1 MGWRVGPKRGSRG
14 RRSRRTRGSPRRKV
28 RGVAFLDPL
37 TRVALRLL
45 ADMDPQTRAALPR
58 GRWAAA
64 RVVADMIRADRRGGG
79 PSC

>member
-1 MGWRVGPKRGSRG
+1 MARRVGPHRGSRP
-14 RRSRRTRGSPRRKV
+14 RRAGRTRGSPRRKT

-45 ADMDPQTRAALPR
+45 DELDPETRAALPR

-64 RVVADMIRADRRGGG
+64 RVVADMLRADRGGG
-79 PSC
+79 GRRG